1 MIIIII
7 IIIKKRCESSSDTLI
22 KIILATFWFFFSM
35 WSLKNNEKINQRIG
49 GQVQL
54 STMNTD
60 RTRDYIIILL
70 KLIISSKTNDA
81 VISTGK

>member
-1 MIIIII
+1 MIIII

-22 KIILATFWFFFSM
+22 KIILATSGFFSV

-60 RTRDYIIILL
+60 RTRDYILIL
-70 KLIISSKTNDA
+70 SN
-81 VISTGK
+81 